1 MTKQKRK
8 QYTEEFKS
16 EAIKLVLDSGEP
28 VPKIAEQL
36 GIKANQLY
44 NWMHN
49 NRLPEE
55 IREMISKH
63 KEYIAEIKSLKRQL
77 AKSEQEKLILKKC
90 TAYFAK
96 EAK

>member
-16 EAIKLVLDSGEP
+16 EAIKLVLDSGES
-28 VPKIAEQL
+28 VPKVAEQL

-55 IREMISKH
+55 IRDMISKH